1 MDLNYKTLLI
11 DQQNSVTTLSF
22 NRPDKLNA
30 FDKQM
35 VIETQDVIKKISEDN
50 TTKVLIITGIGKGFS
65 AGADLSD
72 PSGMDDHSNDRLVY
86 EGLVNGYMPSLKGIM
101 YMPKPVIAAVNGPA
115 AGIGSAFALACD
127 LMVMSKD
134 AYLKQAFVN
143 IALIPDGG
151 LNWFLTRA
159 IGYKLAY
166 EMAIEGDNISASRC
180 LELGLTNKVVEAD
193 DLLNASASWAE
204 SLARKSTQSLR
215 ETKKVMRAAMT
226 ASYEDT
232 FKLEAEANNTLHG
245 SEDSLEAVKA
255 FFEKRSPNFK

>member
-1 MDLNYKTLLI
+1 MGYKTLKI
-11 DQQNSVTTLSF
+11 ESSNNICVMSF

-30 FDKQM
+30 FDAKM
-35 VIETQDVIKKISEDN
+35 VVETQEAIKSISDDDSV
-50 TTKVLIITGIGKGFS
+50 KVLIITGIGKGFS

-86 EGLVNGYMPSLKGIM
+86 EGLVKGYMPSLVGIM
-101 YMPKPVIAAVNGPA
+101 DMPKPVIAAVNGPA

-127 LMVMSKD
+127 LMVMSKE

-151 LNWFLTRA
+151 LNWFLTRT

-166 EMAIEGDNISASRC
+166 EMAIGGENISATRC
-180 LELGLTNKVVEAD
+180 LELGLTNKVVETD
-193 DLLNASASWAE
+193 DLLNSSVTWAE
-204 SLARKSTQSLR
+204 VLAKKSTQSLR

-226 ASYEDT
+226 ASYEEV

-255 FFEKRSPNFK
+255 FFEKREPKFK

>member
-1 MDLNYKTLLI
+1 MSYKTLKI
-11 DQQNSVTTLSF
+11 ESTNNISIMSF

-30 FDKQM
+30 FDAKM
-35 VIETQDVIKKISEDN
+35 VVETQEAIKTISDDDSV
-50 TTKVLIITGIGKGFS
+50 KVLIITGIGKGFS

-72 PSGMDDHSNDRLVY
+72 PSGMDDHNNDRIVY
-86 EGLVNGYMPSLKGIM
+86 EGLVKGYMPSLRGIM
-101 YMPKPVIAAVNGPA
+101 NMPKPVIAAVNGPA

-127 LMVMSKD
+127 LMVMSKE

-151 LNWFLTRA
+151 LNWFLTRT

-166 EMAIEGDNISASRC
+166 EMAIGGENIYATRC
-180 LELGLTNKVVEAD
+180 LELGLTNKIVEAD
-193 DLLNASASWAE
+193 DLLNSTVTWAKL
-204 SLARKSTQSLR
+204 LAKKSSQSLR

-226 ASYEDT
+226 ASYEEV
-232 FKLEAEANNTLHG
+232 FKLEAEANNALHG

-255 FFEKRSPNFK
+255 FFEKREPKFK

>member
-1 MDLNYKTLLI
+1 MIYETLKIESLNGI
-11 DQQNSVTTLSF
+11 CVMAF

-30 FDKQM
+30 FDSKM
-35 VIETQDVIKKISEDN
+35 VIETQDAIKSISEDN
-50 TTKVLIITGIGKGFS
+50 SIKVVIITGTGKGFS

-72 PSGMDDHSNDRLVY
+72 PTGMDDHSNDRLVY
-86 EGLVNGYMPSLKGIM
+86 DGLVNGYMPSLLNIM
-101 YMPKPVIAAVNGPA
+101 NMPKPVIAAVNGPA

-127 LMVMSKD
+127 LMVMSES
-134 AYLKQAFVN
+134 AYLKQAFVH

-151 LNWFLTRA
+151 LNWLLTRS
-159 IGYKLAY
+159 IGYRLAY
-166 EMAIEGDNISASRC
+166 EMAIEGNNVSAARC
-180 LELGLTNKVVEAD
+180 LELGLANKVVSD
-193 DLLNASASWAE
+193 DELMSATMAWGK

-232 FKLEAEANNTLHG
+232 FKLEAEANNSLHG

-255 FFEKRSPNFK
+255 FFEKREPNFK

>member
-1 MDLNYKTLLI
+1 MNYKTLLI

-72 PSGMDDHSNDRLVY
+72 PSGMDDHSNDRIVY

-127 LMVMSKD
+127 LMVMSKG

>member
-1 MDLNYKTLLI
+1 MNYETLLI

-35 VIETQDVIKKISEDN
+35 VIETQDVIKKISDDN

-72 PSGMDDHSNDRLVY
+72 PSGMDDHNNERIVY

-127 LMVMSKD
+127 LMVMSKG

-215 ETKKVMRAAMT
+215 ETKK
-226 ASYEDT
+226 SYESSYDCV
-232 FKLEAEANNTLHG
+232 L
-245 SEDSLEAVKA
+245 
-255 FFEKRSPNFK
+255 

>member
-1 MDLNYKTLLI
+1 MSYKTI
-11 DQQNSVTTLSF
+11 KIESTNNISVMSF

-30 FDKQM
+30 FDAKM
-35 VIETQDVIKKISEDN
+35 VVETQEAIKTISDDDSV
-50 TTKVLIITGIGKGFS
+50 KVLIITGIGKGFS

-72 PSGMDDHSNDRLVY
+72 PSGMDDHNNDRIVY
-86 EGLVNGYMPSLKGIM
+86 EGLVKGYMPSLRGIM
-101 YMPKPVIAAVNGPA
+101 NMPKPVIAAVNGPA

-127 LMVMSKD
+127 LMVMSKE

-151 LNWFLTRA
+151 LNWFLTRT

-166 EMAIEGDNISASRC
+166 EMAISGENISATRC

-193 DLLNASASWAE
+193 DLLNSTVTWAE
-204 SLARKSTQSLR
+204 SLAKKSSQSLR

-226 ASYEDT
+226 ASYEEV
-232 FKLEAEANNTLHG
+232 FKLEAEANNALHG

-255 FFEKRSPNFK
+255 FFEKREPNFK

>member
-1 MDLNYKTLLI
+1 MNYKTLLI

-72 PSGMDDHSNDRLVY
+72 PSGMDDHSNDRIVY

>member
-1 MDLNYKTLLI
+1 MNYKTLLI

-35 VIETQDVIKKISEDN
+35 VIETQDVIKKISDDN

-72 PSGMDDHSNDRLVY
+72 PSGMDDHNNERIVY

-193 DLLNASASWAE
+193 DLLIASASWAE

-245 SEDSLEAVKA
+245 SEDSLEAIKA
-255 FFEKRSPNFK
+255 FFK

>member
-1 MDLNYKTLLI
+1 MNYKTLLI

>member
-1 MDLNYKTLLI
+1 MNYETLLI

-35 VIETQDVIKKISEDN
+35 VIETQDVIKKISDDN

-72 PSGMDDHSNDRLVY
+72 PNGMDDHSNDRLVY

>member
-1 MDLNYKTLLI
+1 
-11 DQQNSVTTLSF
+11 
-22 NRPDKLNA
+22 
-30 FDKQM
+30 M
-35 VIETQDVIKKISEDN
+35 VIESQDVIKKISDDN

-72 PSGMDDHSNDRLVY
+72 PSGMDDHNNERIVY

-127 LMVMSKD
+127 LMVMSKG